1 MKLYKQIIFILI
13 VFFKTET
20 LFSKSNLF
28 NVNNIQIEKK
38 GNIKNDKLA
47 EQAIK
52 KGFNQLIL
60 NLLLKDDS
68 DKVINLNYPSIKE
81 LVAYYQI
88 ANISYKDKGDEI
100 ANFNVTFDK
109 DKMHNLF
116 YEKNISYSKIL
127 DNEIFTLP
135 ILINDNEI
143 FVFNNNYFYKNW
155 NDIYENDQIE
165 FILPLENIEIIQ
177 NINNYKNNLINL
189 EVKSLF
195 EEYSNKNLVVI
206 FIEDFKKIKK
216 KVYIKAIIEDKKIS
230 KSLDFEKKN
239 LSYENFKEKIII
251 EIKKE
256 LINLVKSEN
265 LIDIRTPNF
274 LNVEFNLDKKNNLV
288 ELNLRIKNI
297 ESIENLYVQEF
308 NKDRASIRIKYLGKL
323 EKIINQLKKE
333 GINLK
338 LINDQWVIKTL

>member
-38 GNIKNDKLA
+38 GNVKNDKLA

-52 KGFNQLIL
+52 KGFNQLIA

-68 DKVINLNYPSIKE
+68 DKIINLNYPSIKE

-100 ANFNVTFDK
+100 ANFSVTFDK
-109 DKMHNLF
+109 DKIHNLF